1 MGAIQLSLA
10 HFCENDGPTSIFC
23 TQARP
28 ISCRT
33 CWGPRSIES
42 SLGDLQLAGKDEK
55 SSTEK
60 QPMKEGSSTGSSV
73 ASSPGIAAQN
83 RRQYKSFTGGGRC
96 TSCSVSISQETAAQL
111 PPGSPGSPKAD
122 GTGTNGSPIWRSEQK
137 YLVLDPDPDDGYSFH
152 QSSPISAT
160 SSTTTTS
167 SSHEHLFYSST
178 TSDAVH
184 LGDFARIQ
192 KTCVRTL
199 MSETLP
205 PGVLS
210 GGLSFEDPVDGLTIA
225 WKFTLPD
232 PHARGSKRHYAL
244 LAVLGPDSSAGMQ
257 AAPMVWSTFEYIAT
271 KLGRAAAAGG
281 ARDGGQGLSGG
292 KPRRNVASF
301 LTGSSVDPDGH
312 PRGNAI
318 QLGPRSL
325 ASIVGDENIFAW
337 LHRQFSLL
345 LNSLRIRFG
354 DVLTE
359 PQD

>member
-1 MGAIQLSLA
+1 M
-10 HFCENDGPTSIFC
+10 
-23 TQARP
+23 
-28 ISCRT
+28 
-33 CWGPRSIES
+33 
-42 SLGDLQLAGKDEK
+42 
-55 SSTEK
+55 
-60 QPMKEGSSTGSSV
+60 
-73 ASSPGIAAQN
+73 
-83 RRQYKSFTGGGRC
+83 
-96 TSCSVSISQETAAQL
+96 
-111 PPGSPGSPKAD
+111 
-122 GTGTNGSPIWRSEQK
+122 
-137 YLVLDPDPDDGYSFH
+137 DPDPDDGSSFH

-160 SSTTTTS
+160 SSTTTS

-184 LGDFARIQ
+184 LSDFARIQ

-210 GGLSFEDPVDGLTIA
+210 GGLSFEDPIDGLTIA

-244 LAVLGPDSSAGMQ
+244 IAVLGPDSSAGMQ
-257 AAPMVWSTFEYIAT
+257 AAPMVWSTFEYIAA
-271 KLGRAAAAGG
+271 KLARAAAARG
-281 ARDGGQGLSGG
+281 AQNNSQGSSGG
-292 KPRRNVASF
+292 NPRKNVASF

-312 PRGNAI
+312 PRRNAI

-325 ASIVGDENIFAW
+325 AGIVGDENIFAW
-337 LHRQFSLL
+337 LHGQFSML
-345 LNSLRIRFG
+345 LNTMRIRFG